1 MVVVVAA
8 TGLLVLGTAGWLR
21 SLRRDD
27 ATVVDHLWGVAQVV
41 VVGAA
46 LVFGEERT
54 TRSWVCGALVATWG
68 LRLSAHL
75 IARDRHR
82 GEDFRHREARA
93 RRRRFRQTSLVELFW
108 FQLVGGG
115 LVVGLPMLAVVRSEQ
130 PPLGW
135 LDALGVAVWATGF
148 TIEVVADLQL
158 SRFRRHPPGGGAL
171 LDQGLWRFSRHPNYF
186 GEALSWVGVALLGVA
201 AGAWWSLVSPALVLV
216 VVLRMTGVAAMDRHL
231 AATRGAAY
239 AHYAGTTSPFV
250 PLPRRGGA
258 PASPGRPGVGGGPT
272 GRRPP
277 AGSPPA

>member
-1 MVVVVAA
+1 MLVVVAG
-8 TGLLVLGTAGWLR
+8 TGLLLLGTAGWLR

-46 LVFGEERT
+46 LAFGEERT
-54 TRSWVCGALVATWG
+54 TRSWLCGALVAIWG
-68 LRLSAHL
+68 LRLTAHL

-82 GEDFRHREARA
+82 DEDFRHREARA
-93 RRRRFRQTSLVELFW
+93 RRPRFRQRSLVELFW

-115 LVVGLPMLAVVRSEQ
+115 LLVGLPMLAVVRPEQ

-135 LDALGVAVWATGF
+135 LDAVGAAVWATGF
-148 TIEVVADLQL
+148 TTEVAADLQL
-158 SRFRRHPPGGGAL
+158 ARFRRDRPGPGAL
-171 LDQGLWRFSRHPNYF
+171 LDRGLWRFSRHPNYF
-186 GEALSWVGVALLGVA
+186 GEALSWVGVALLGLA

-239 AHYAGTTSPFV
+239 ADYVRTTSAFV
-250 PLPRRGGA
+250 PLPRRGGGAGGPDGGA
-258 PASPGRPGVGGGPT
+258 PATS
-272 GRRPP
+272 
-277 AGSPPA
+277 